1 MAFGKKWRVTIDTIA
16 TDAHDL
22 TFEVVK
28 TVKRAPNRCSLS
40 IYNLTGEQREHLES
54 LSVYKHKKKKGSG
67 SKGKSRG
74 PRGHIPVSIE
84 AGYQDEG
91 TSLLFRGDL
100 RVAMSERQGP
110 DIVTTIEGEDGGRSM
125 LESRVS
131 RSFPPGTPV
140 AAVVRACVEALGL
153 GAGNSASLAYTTRSG
168 GTFPAGTTLQ
178 GQAHEELTGV
188 LRSCGMSWSVQNG
201 AVQILQ
207 AGQPLA
213 ISAVRLSA
221 DTGLVETPTVDPYG
235 IVHAKAL
242 LVPGLF
248 PGGRVQLEPNPETV
262 SARGLFQITAVRYRG
277 DTKGEWVAELECRP

>member
-1 MAFGKKWRVTIDTIA
+1 MAFGKKWRVSIDTIA

-22 TFEVVK
+22 SFEIVK
-28 TVKRAPNRCSLS
+28 TVKRAPNRCSLT
-40 IYNLTGEQREHLES
+40 IYNLSEEQREHLES
-54 LSVYKHKKKKGSG
+54 LSVYKHKKTKGASAG
-67 SKGKSRG
+67 GRG
-74 PRGHIPVSIE
+74 PRGRIPVSIE

-100 RVAMSERQGP
+100 RIAMSERQGP

-140 AAVVRACVEALGL
+140 STVVRACVEALGL
-153 GAGNSASLAYTTRSG
+153 GAGNSASLAYATRSG
-168 GTFPAGTTLQ
+168 GTFPGGTTLQ

-188 LRSCGMSWSVQNG
+188 LRSCGLSWSVQNG

-213 ISAVRLSA
+213 ISAVRLTP
-221 DTGLVETPTVDPYG
+221 DTGLVGTPTVDPYG
-235 IVHAKAL
+235 VVHVQAL

-248 PGGRVQLEPNPETV
+248 PGGRVQVEP
-262 SARGLFQITAVRYRG
+262 SSGSAKARGLFQVTAARYRG
-277 DTKGEWVAELECRP
+277 DTKGEWLAELECKP